1 MLPLPSAE
9 KRRTYVQQN
18 NNECR
23 YLDDLRSKHGND
35 MTMPKDLAPETYAA
49 QGMHRPDPVTGN
61 LIPAV
66 QPSTTFARD
75 ENYKLIAEEHGYAR
89 DENPSFLTAER
100 MLAQLEGGAEALL
113 FASGMSA
120 AGAVVQSL
128 KPGDHIV
135 IPKVMYWGL
144 RNWMVDFC
152 SRWGIDVDQYD
163 LSDPDDLARSV
174 KAGQTAL
181 VWIETPCNPT
191 WDVIDIETAAEVA
204 HGAGARLAVDS
215 TVSTPVLTRPIEF
228 GADVV
233 MHSATKY
240 LNGHGDVVAG
250 ALVTAEKDASWG
262 EVRKVR
268 AEGGAIPGSFEAWL
282 MQRGMRTLFLRVRH
296 ACESALAIA
305 QHFENH
311 PGLESVLYPGLES
324 HPGHE
329 IAKKQMLGGFGGMLS
344 FKVKGGEKGALG
356 LARKCQVFIRATS
369 LGGVESLIEHRYSI
383 EGESSPIPK
392 ELVRLSIG
400 VEHVEDLIT
409 DLEQALG

>member
-1 MLPLPSAE
+1 
-9 KRRTYVQQN
+9 
-18 NNECR
+18 
-23 YLDDLRSKHGND
+23 
-35 MTMPKDLAPETYAA
+35 MPKDLAPETYTA

-75 ENYKLIAEEHGYAR
+75 ENYKLIAEGHGYAR

-100 MLAQLEGGAEALL
+100 LLAELEGGAEGLL
-113 FASGMSA
+113 FSSGMSA
-120 AGAVVQSL
+120 AITIVQSL
-128 KPGDHIV
+128 RPGDHVV

-152 SRWGIDVDQYD
+152 TRWGIDLEQYD
-163 LSDPDDLARSV
+163 LSDPDDLASTVR
-174 KAGQTAL
+174 AGQTAL

-228 GADVV
+228 GADIV

-250 ALVTAEKDASWG
+250 ALVTAAKDDFWG
-262 EVRKVR
+262 EVRKAR
-268 AEGGAIPGSFEAWL
+268 AEGGAILGSFEAWL
-282 MQRGMRTLFLRVRH
+282 LQRGMRTLFLRVGR
-296 ACESALAIA
+296 ACQSALAIA
-305 QHFENH
+305 QYFEGH

-329 IAKKQMLGGFGGMLS
+329 TAKKQMLGGFGGMLS
-344 FKVKGGEKGALG
+344 LKVKGGEKGALG
-356 LARKCQVFIRATS
+356 LVKKCQVFVRATS

-383 EGESSPIPK
+383 EGASSPIPK
-392 ELVRLSIG
+392 DLVRLSIG
-400 VEHVEDLIT
+400 IEHVDDLIT
-409 DLEQALG
+409 DLEQALA